1 MTRAMTGLLLSGLTF
16 GAAVGTSAIVENA
29 RKKKVQ
35 KFIDEAEAELA
46 KEEEDVETI
55 PPQPQQQQ
63 QAMYVQQPFQQ
74 QQQPYVVL
82 QPQPTAPVQQTTPVV
97 K

>member
-1 MTRAMTGLLLSGLTF
+1 MTRAMTGLMLSGITF

-74 QQQPYVVL
+74 QQAQQPYVVI
-82 QPQPTAPVQQTTPVV
+82 QPQPTAPVV

>member
-1 MTRAMTGLLLSGLTF
+1 MTRAMTGLMLSGITF

-74 QQQPYVVL
+74 QQPYVVI
-82 QPQPTAPVQQTTPVV
+82 QPQPTTPVV